1 MARTHFTSNGQIACN
16 RAQGVTSENHTDVD
30 CKSCMNTALYA
41 TVKANAE
48 WAAAQAETVTEQ
60 AETVTEQAET
70 VTEVATEQAET
81 VPAPWAWEPLWT
93 AVDILRRRAA
103 RRDRT
108 PLWEL
113 IRNRVDLRVTG
124 EDVPRPRVA
133 PYATIL

>member
-60 AETVTEQAET
+60 AETVTE
-70 VTEVATEQAET
+70 VATEQAET

-93 AVDILRRRAA
+93 AVNLPRRRAA
-103 RRDRT
+103 RRDRA
-108 PLWEL
+108 PLGEL